1 MISVNNLTKAVIDEN
16 LLKGVAKIVLKGEN
30 VGRDKE
36 LSIVLVK
43 GAEIKNLNK
52 KYRKKNQ
59 TTDVLSF
66 EGDKELGEIVIC
78 PEEVKKNAEK
88 IGSTFKKELIFV
100 LIHGILHLSGYDHE
114 LSKAESEKMKI
125 KEDKYLSLC

>member
-1 MISVNNLTKAVIDEN
+1 MISVKNLTKIAIDEN

-30 VGRDKE
+30 IGRDKE

-43 GAEIKNLNK
+43 GAEIKRLNK
-52 KYRKKNQ
+52 KYRKKDQ

-78 PEEVKKNAEK
+78 LEEVKKNAKE

-114 LSKAESEKMKI
+114 LSKVESEKMKI